1 MTKNYDF
8 SPLFQSTMNLSQQ
21 SNANHQLP
29 YHHFQ
34 PLMNESASSPSV
46 ASASTTTAASI
57 ISRPSSHHHYE
68 SHLYGTLAGQ
78 QSQRLSKST
87 DQKKTTS
94 STWKRLLSTMRLR
107 SNEAQHRERR
117 GQNYGGSGRP
127 NLTLLHH
134 SGGGHGLNAEN
145 TLRLE
150 AHRQLFQSHDLIR
163 SGAGEVDPI
172 LQYLPQTSSHYGGGY
187 DHHHRTTTRP
197 FGGHHQLYATVSISE

>member
-1 MTKNYDF
+1 MNR
-8 SPLFQSTMNLSQQ
+8 PLLHLWPRLQRRRQPPSFRGPPHITITNLIFMELLLGS
-21 SNANHQLP
+21 SLKD
-29 YHHFQ
+29 
-34 PLMNESASSPSV
+34 SAS
-46 ASASTTTAASI
+46 
-57 ISRPSSHHHYE
+57 RPI
-68 SHLYGTLAGQ
+68 
-78 QSQRLSKST
+78 
-87 DQKKTTS
+87 KKKATS

>member
-8 SPLFQSTMNLSQQ
+8 FPLFQSTMNLSQQ

-78 QSQRLSKST
+78 PQRVKSTAT
-87 DQKKTTS
+87 DQKKASSSAS

-107 SNEAQHRERR
+107 SNEAQHRLG
-117 GQNYGGSGRP
+117 GQQNCGSSLRS
-127 NLTLLHH
+127 H
-134 SGGGHGLNAEN
+134 SGPEN
-145 TLRLE
+145 LKK
-150 AHRQLFQSHDLIR
+150 
-163 SGAGEVDPI
+163 
-172 LQYLPQTSSHYGGGY
+172 
-187 DHHHRTTTRP
+187 
-197 FGGHHQLYATVSISE
+197 SIPKNS

>member
-78 QSQRLSKST
+78 PQRLSKST
-87 DQKKTTS
+87 DQKKATS